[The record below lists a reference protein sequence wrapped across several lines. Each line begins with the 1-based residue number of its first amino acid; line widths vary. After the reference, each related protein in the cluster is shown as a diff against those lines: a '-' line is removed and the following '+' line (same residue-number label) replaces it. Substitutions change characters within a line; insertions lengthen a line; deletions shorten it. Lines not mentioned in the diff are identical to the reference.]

1 MEAKDT
7 VMNTGQLQEAV
18 INKPHLP
25 MGQAIAGA
33 QAKITWDKAIR
44 EVVEWMEENKMIE
57 YRHIGLSYHKND
69 ETNNYCK
76 HCKWQAQ
83 KKVWAKNEAGQP
95 TQLGN

>member
-44 EVVEWMEENKMIE
+44 EVVEWIEEKEFLCTNTKCL
-57 YRHIGLSYHKND
+57 LSLDSSTD
-69 ETNNYCK
+69 E
-76 HCKWQAQ
+76 WQSQ
-83 KKVWAKNEAGQP
+83 KKAWGIK
-95 TQLGN
+95 